1 MIKVNGKSA
10 EEAEGSILADFLEAE
25 GYSMARIAVECNG
38 EIIPK
43 AAYGER
49 ILKDGDCL
57 EVVNFVGG
65 G

>member
-1 MIKVNGKSA
+1 MIKVNGKSN
-10 EEAEGSILADFLEAE
+10 EEAKGRILTDFLESE

-43 AAYGER
+43 AAYGQKV
-49 ILKDGDCL
+49 LKEGDCL
-57 EVVNFVGG
+57 EIVNFVGG

>member
-1 MIKVNGKSA
+1 MIKVNGKNT
-10 EEAEGSILADFLEAE
+10 EAIEGMTLADFLEVE